1 MCMVKS
7 IVNAYE
13 WCVKG
18 RIEAK
23 DSLQNISLVDF
34 KRWIDKFM
42 YDLPIIIENLEDIK
56 EIDNLIKIV
65 EENIYVDKKYIIIKT
80 KI

>member
-1 MCMVKS
+1 
-7 IVNAYE
+7 
-13 WCVKG
+13 
-18 RIEAK
+18 
-23 DSLQNISLVDF
+23 
-34 KRWIDKFM
+34 M